1 MQSPQACL
9 AWPRSSSL
17 QQQERISTGCPF
29 PFDGEGSM
37 NKLNTITVE
46 NKKYVLLP
54 MAEYEDLVKGVPP
67 LPPADAQGNMPA
79 VAFAEAAIAR
89 GIARDRE
96 SIGMSQKQLGE
107 AAGIRVEELNRAE
120 RGIVVPSVRTLTKIE
135 NALVKRGLKRKRV

>member
-1 MQSPQACL
+1 
-9 AWPRSSSL
+9 
-17 QQQERISTGCPF
+17 
-29 PFDGEGSM
+29 M

-96 SIGMSQKQLGE
+96 AIGMSQKQLAE
-107 AAGIRVEELNRAE
+107 AAGIRVEALNRAE
-120 RGIVVPSVRTLTKIE
+120 RGVVVPSVS
-135 NALVKRGLKRKRV
+135 NADED